1 MEKEK
6 KLVKYNDWLANA
18 SEQDG
23 DDIDAAF
30 SIDKFSKGNKK
41 SHLLL

>member
-6 KLVKYNDWLANA
+6 KLVKYNDWLAN
-18 SEQDG
+18 SSDQDG